1 MESTEEEE
9 GAGYYAGKVWFE
21 GSITKS
27 DAKSDS
33 NNGEAPEKSERTSYD
48 DRDI

>member
-1 MESTEEEE
+1 VQ
-9 GAGYYAGKVWFE
+9 GKFGLM

-33 NNGEAPEKSERTSYD
+33 NNGESPEKSERTSYD